1 MFYFKCNVVFTL
13 LLYDLIHGFYI
24 FGATLQVVIV
34 LSNLEIN
41 SNSSQIKEK

>member
-1 MFYFKCNVVFTL
+1 MSFFTL
-13 LLYDLIHGFYI
+13 LLYDFSHDFYI
-24 FGATLQVVIV
+24 FDAILQAVIV